1 MATSD
6 DSKKF
11 TELKELLEI
20 VKHKIDMMEVRQT
33 SQSASIGLMKDQLS
47 VINSKLDS
55 HTGSLMK
62 IEATLNG
69 YADMYKINDSN
80 VRKVEKRVETLEEN
94 AGIKSPQE
102 FILAEVSQL

>member
-1 MATSD
+1 MVKTGND

-11 TELKELLEI
+11 IELKELLEI
-20 VKHKIDMMEVRQT
+20 VKNKIDMMEVRQT
-33 SQSASIGLMKDQLS
+33 NQSATISLMKDQLS

-55 HTGSLMK
+55 HTGSLMQ

-69 YADMYKINDSN
+69 YADMYKINDAN

-94 AGIKSPQE
+94 AGIESPQE
-102 FILAEVSQL
+102 FTLADVS

>member
-1 MATSD
+1 MAKAGND
-6 DSKKF
+6 DPKKF
-11 TELKELLEI
+11 IELKELLEI
-20 VKHKIDMMEVRQT
+20 IKNKIDMMDIRQT
-33 SQSASIGLMKDQLS
+33 NQSATISLMKDQLS

-55 HTGSLMK
+55 HTGSLMQ

-69 YADMYKINDSN
+69 YADMYKINDFN

-102 FILAEVSQL
+102 YVLADVS